1 MNLEEQ
7 IKLIVENSGLKL
19 YDIVTK
25 KEHERNI
32 FRVVVTSKD
41 GVNLDKCAEISRLI
55 SPILDIDEPMGG
67 KYNLEVSSPG
77 IERKLKKP
85 EHFIA
90 SFFCKSKRATL
101 STPPIINIPYISIP
115 TPLTMSPP
123 ISSPIPIGTHTIIVP
138 TRGIIVAKAVK
149 IA

>member
-19 YDIVTK
+19 YDIVTT

-32 FRVVVTSKD
+32 FRVIVTSKD

-90 SFFCKSKRATL
+90 SIGELVKVK
-101 STPPIINIPYISIP
+101 NI
-115 TPLTMSPP
+115 
-123 ISSPIPIGTHTIIVP
+123 
-138 TRGIIVAKAVK
+138 
-149 IA
+149 

>member
-1 MNLEEQ
+1 MSLEEQ

-19 YDIVTK
+19 YDIVTT

-55 SPILDIDEPMGG
+55 SPLLDIDEPMGG

-77 IERKLKKP
+77 LERKLKKK

-90 SFFCKSKRATL
+90 SVGELVKAKNFATEVYSGELL
-101 STPPIINIPYISIP
+101 SADDEKIIIKTEFGEEELTYDNILSAATYFEW
-115 TPLTMSPP
+115 
-123 ISSPIPIGTHTIIVP
+123 
-138 TRGIIVAKAVK
+138 
-149 IA
+149 

>member
-1 MNLEEQ
+1 MSLEEQ
-7 IKLIVENSGLKL
+7 IELIVENSGLKL
-19 YDIVTK
+19 YDIVTT

-55 SPILDIDEPMGG
+55 SPLLDIDEPMGG

-77 IERKLKKP
+77 IERKLKKK

-90 SFFCKSKRATL
+90 SVGELVKAKNFATEVYSGELL
-101 STPPIINIPYISIP
+101 SADDEKIVIKTEFGKEELTYDNILSAATYFEW
-115 TPLTMSPP
+115 
-123 ISSPIPIGTHTIIVP
+123 
-138 TRGIIVAKAVK
+138 
-149 IA
+149 

>member
-19 YDIVTK
+19 YDIVTT

-32 FRVVVTSKD
+32 FRVIVTSKD
-41 GVNLDKCAEISRLI
+41 GVNLDKCAEISRVI
-55 SPILDIDEPMGG
+55 SPLLDVEEPMGG

-77 IERKLKKP
+77 IERKLKKI

-90 SFFCKSKRATL
+90 SVGEKVKVKNIDTEVFKGELIFADENKIVVKTDNLEVEIAHNDILSAAT
-101 STPPIINIPYISIP
+101 YFEW
-115 TPLTMSPP
+115 
-123 ISSPIPIGTHTIIVP
+123 
-138 TRGIIVAKAVK
+138 
-149 IA
+149 